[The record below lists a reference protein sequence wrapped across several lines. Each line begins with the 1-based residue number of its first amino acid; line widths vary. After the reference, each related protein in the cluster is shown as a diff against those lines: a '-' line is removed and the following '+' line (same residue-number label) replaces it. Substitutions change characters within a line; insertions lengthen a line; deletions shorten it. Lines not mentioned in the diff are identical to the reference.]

1 MNCELNENCFK
12 QCEMEQ
18 VLLCKVEDA
27 RESAY
32 LLHMTFY
39 KIVL

>member
-1 MNCELNENCFK
+1 
-12 QCEMEQ
+12 MEQ